1 MATSGAARPLV
12 GVTTSEMRVAEQVD
26 QTRHGEPPRREMA
39 LGIAYL
45 TAVEAAGAVPVA
57 IPPLEADSARP
68 LLRRLSGL
76 VLSGGPD
83 IHPTAYGA
91 DAHEELGPT
100 WPELDRFEISL
111 AREADALRLP
121 ILAICRGAQALNV
134 ARTGTL
140 FQHVPERFGAQID
153 HRQPGYGATPAHSVE
168 VDPASTLA
176 RALGGTTVEVNSYH
190 HQAADEVGRGLRAV
204 AWSPD
209 GLIEAVEAPGR
220 DFVIGVQWHAEA
232 MAPQVP
238 EQAALFLS
246 FVEAAERYESVR
258 AEQALAA

>member
-1 MATSGAARPLV
+1 VAIPDAQRPLV

-26 QTRHGEPPRREMA
+26 QTPHGEPPRREMA

-45 TAVEAAGAVPVA
+45 EALEQAGAVPVA
-57 IPPLEADSARP
+57 IPPLSADAARP
-68 LLRRLSGL
+68 LLERLSGL

-91 DAHEELGPT
+91 DEHVQLGPT

-121 ILAICRGAQALNV
+121 VLAICRGAQALNV

-140 FQHVPERFGAQID
+140 FQHVPDRFGADID
-153 HRQPGYGATPAHSVE
+153 HRQPGYGATPAHSVDI
-168 VDPASTLA
+168 DPDSTLA
-176 RALGGTTVEVNSYH
+176 RALGRTTVDVNSYH
-190 HQAADEVGRGLRAV
+190 HHAADEVGRGLRAV

-220 DFVIGVQWHAEA
+220 DFVVGVQWHAEA
-232 MAPQVP
+232 MASELP
-238 EQAALFLS
+238 EQAALFRA
-246 FVEAAERYESVR
+246 FVEAANRYELAR
-258 AEQALAA
+258 QPQALAA

>member
-1 MATSGAARPLV
+1 MAISGAMPPLV
-12 GVTTSEMRVAEQVD
+12 GVTTSEMRVGEQVD
-26 QTRHGEPPRREMA
+26 QTPQGEPPRREMA
-39 LGIAYL
+39 LGMAYL
-45 TAVEAAGAVPVA
+45 EALEAAGAVPVT
-57 IPPLEADSARP
+57 IPPLGAESARP
-68 LLRRLSGL
+68 LLERLSGL

-91 DAHEELGPT
+91 DAHEQLGPT

-140 FQHVPERFGAQID
+140 FQHVPDRFGAEID

-168 VDPASTLA
+168 IDPDSTLA
-176 RALGGTTVEVNSYH
+176 RALGCTTVDVNSYH

-204 AWSPD
+204 AWSRD

-232 MAPQVP
+232 MASELP
-238 EQAALFLS
+238 EQAALFRS
-246 FVEAAERYESVR
+246 FVAASQRYEAARDQR
-258 AEQALAA
+258 QLAA

>member
-1 MATSGAARPLV
+1 MAIFDAPRPLI

-26 QTRHGEPPRREMA
+26 QTPYGEPPRREMA

-45 TAVEAAGAVPVA
+45 AAVESAGAVPVA
-57 IPPLEADSARP
+57 IPPLETDSARP
-68 LLRRLSGL
+68 LLERLSGL

-100 WPELDRFEISL
+100 WPELDRFEIAL

-134 ARTGTL
+134 ARIGTL
-140 FQHVPERFGAQID
+140 FQHVPERFGADID
-153 HRQPGYGATPAHSVE
+153 HRQPGYGAAPAHSVE
-168 VDPASTLA
+168 IEPGSTLA
-176 RALGGTTVEVNSYH
+176 RALGSTTVEVNSYH
-190 HQAADEVGRGLRAV
+190 HQAADQVGRGLRAV

-220 DFVIGVQWHAEA
+220 DFVVGVQWHAEA
-232 MAPQVP
+232 MAPERP
-238 EQAALFLS
+238 EQAALFRS
-246 FVEAAERYESVR
+246 FVQAAERYESQRDQQV
-258 AEQALAA
+258 LAA

>member
-1 MATSGAARPLV
+1 
-12 GVTTSEMRVAEQVD
+12 MRVAEQVD
-26 QTRHGEPPRREMA
+26 QTPHGEPPRIEMA

-45 TAVEAAGAVPVA
+45 DALEQAGAVPVT
-57 IPPLEADSARP
+57 IPPLKPGSARP
-68 LLRRLSGL
+68 LLERLSGL

-91 DAHEELGPT
+91 DEHEQLGPT
-100 WPELDRFEISL
+100 WPDLDRFEIAL
-111 AREADALRLP
+111 ARQADALRLP

-140 FQHVPERFGAQID
+140 FQHVPDRFGANID

-168 VDPASTLA
+168 IDPESTLA
-176 RALGGTTVEVNSYH
+176 AALGRTTIDVNSYH
-190 HQAADEVGRGLRAV
+190 HQAADKIGRGLRAV

-220 DFVIGVQWHAEA
+220 DFVVGVQWHAEA
-232 MAPQVP
+232 MAPELP
-238 EQAALFLS
+238 EQAALFAA
-246 FVEAAERYESVR
+246 FVEAAVRYETAQVGLP
-258 AEQALAA
+258 QAA

>member
-1 MATSGAARPLV
+1 MPFADDSRPLV
-12 GVTTSEMRVAEQVD
+12 GVTTSEMRVAEQVS
-26 QTRHGEPPRREMA
+26 QTPHGEPPRREMA

-45 TAVEAAGAVPVA
+45 NALEAAGAVPVA
-57 IPPLEADSARP
+57 IPPLSPGASQP
-68 LLRRLSGL
+68 LLERLSGL

-83 IHPTAYGA
+83 LHPHCYGA
-91 DAHEELGPT
+91 EPHDELGPT
-100 WPELDRFEISL
+100 WPELDRFEIAL

-121 ILAICRGAQALNV
+121 MLAICRGAQALNV
-134 ARTGTL
+134 VRTGTL
-140 FQHVPERFGAQID
+140 FQHVPDRFGADID

-168 VDPASTLA
+168 IDPTSTLA
-176 RALGGTTVEVNSYH
+176 QALGCTELDVNSYH

-232 MAPQVP
+232 MAAERP
-238 EQAALFLS
+238 EQAALFRA
-246 FVEAAERYESVR
+246 FVEAAARYEAAR
-258 AEQALAA
+258 DEQALAA